1 MGWAL
6 WLSPNGLVGDPF
18 TVVGLDMGRRREQE
32 LSRKSWAE
40 GGFADEFG
48 FLSYFSFLVTVLT
61 MGVRAG
67 RGLRWVLLG
76 GNGQK
81 QLLAKLKHIHQGGS
95 HGGRRA
101 DALCVFPG
109 SSPVH
114 WRSHAVPIGAAGAS
128 GVVGVRVGDGPGDG
142 RAEGRWL
149 RGETH
154 GMMHATVSTSFMSF
168 SPATFA
174 ASRL

>member
-1 MGWAL
+1 MCVTVFASFTYLLTYQVIYWVLTRGSAGWARAAL
-6 WLSPNGLVGDPF
+6 GAA
-18 TVVGLDMGRRREQE
+18 GRQRTKTTFGKNKTYPSGR
-32 LSRKSWAE
+32 LSRWSA
-40 GGFADEFG
+40 
-48 FLSYFSFLVTVLT
+48 S
-61 MGVRAG
+61 
-67 RGLRWVLLG
+67 
-76 GNGQK
+76 
-81 QLLAKLKHIHQGGS
+81 
-95 HGGRRA
+95 RRVV
-101 DALCVFPG
+101 CVFPG